1 MNEYDLQVAK
11 ALEMARAK
19 AGLSQEKLAKRLGIS
34 KPTVASRERGTSP
47 VTLADIINW
56 CVACSIPARRCMD
69 ACIYPGL
76 LDYLQE
82 DISTAEKRQILHAA
96 VDEMSNYE
104 VNGWLYLYY
113 GDHGS
118 DPMGVLTE
126 VLANLHT
133 PLRDRVSIV
142 NAIIGHYEMTQST
155 KTDPDPNGIQ
165 PVMDVVRQARDCGQK
180 AALQGVDAYSV
191 KNMEDTR
198 DAKKK
203 NETL

>member
-1 MNEYDLQVAK
+1 MSEYDLQVAK
-11 ALEMARAK
+11 ALETARTK
-19 AGLSQEKLAKRLGIS
+19 AGLSQENMAKRLGIS

-104 VNGWLYLYY
+104 VDGWLYLYY

-142 NAIIGHYEMTQST
+142 NAVIGHYEMAQST
-155 KTDPDPNGIQ
+155 KTDPDPNGTQ

-198 DAKKK
+198 DAKK
-203 NETL
+203 